1 MMYSKLKQIVIALL
15 FISAFT
21 SCDLLDDKSSANDI
35 LAFSFPIQSASLEI
49 IDVDAHTV
57 RITVPAGTD
66 LTALVPTII
75 ISEEAT
81 VSPQSGVANDF
92 TNTAEY
98 TVTAEDGSRALY
110 LVMVTREGSGGETG
124 GEDGEDTEFLIYV
137 FGKDSWT
144 PFAGKTGVTFTNS
157 NNDVLTITDNGTK
170 VEFTGKAV
178 GESTITAKFENQTL
192 KAVVKVRATEVVEG
206 KKYITYKQPVTAY
219 YMEYTEA
226 GKIYAKAYENKER
239 ADVAYY
245 NDSDGE
251 YYTIQ
256 YRQPNGLWLSY
267 SSLYPNT
274 WLKQNSLDGFGS
286 DAEDWVDKW
295 SVLEEYPMGYFA
307 AWVSTWGDDGY
318 TYFNREADIK
328 YVVEKGG
335 VLPDNTEVTQF
346 YVRNEKFINID
357 CAVFQENHAGKIN
370 TFWVDLSTG
379 FTLKYSVTTGAD
391 EKTIFE
397 VSSFKVGKPDWDE
410 KHLHPIT
417 CDDIE

>member
-1 MMYSKLKQIVIALL
+1 MKYSKLKQIVIAFL
-15 FISAFT
+15 FITAFT

-57 RITVPAGTD
+57 RITVPSGTD

-157 NNDVLTITDNGTK
+157 NNDVLTVTDNGTK

-192 KAVVKVRATEVVEG
+192 KAVVKVRATETEEG
-206 KKYITYKQPVTAY
+206 KKYITYNQPVNAY
-219 YMEYTEA
+219 YMEYTED
-226 GKIYAKAYENKER
+226 GEDKFVAYENKEL
-239 ADVAYY
+239 
-245 NDSDGE
+245 
-251 YYTIQ
+251 Q
-256 YRQPNGLWLSY
+256 
-267 SSLYPNT
+267 
-274 WLKQNSLDGFGS
+274 
-286 DAEDWVDKW
+286 
-295 SVLEEYPMGYFA
+295 
-307 AWVSTWGDDGY
+307 
-318 TYFNREADIK
+318 
-328 YVVEKGG
+328 
-335 VLPDNTEVTQF
+335 
-346 YVRNEKFINID
+346 
-357 CAVFQENHAGKIN
+357 
-370 TFWVDLSTG
+370 
-379 FTLKYSVTTGAD
+379 
-391 EKTIFE
+391 
-397 VSSFKVGKPDWDE
+397 
-410 KHLHPIT
+410 
-417 CDDIE
+417 